1 MMFLNPEK
9 GNMRIHNID
18 NDKKIDQVGLYLTH
32 SEAQELRD
40 SLEMLLQKPEMH
52 HLHIPNGDYQKQ
64 ITISIYD
71 ETLKGFNER
80 VRKLI
85 KDDI

>member
-1 MMFLNPEK
+1 
-9 GNMRIHNID
+9 MRIHNID
-18 NDKKIDQVGLYLTH
+18 NDKKIDQVGLYLTL
-32 SEAQELRD
+32 SEATELRD
-40 SLEMLLQKPEMH
+40 SLETLLQKPEMH

-71 ETLKGFNER
+71 ESLKGFSDR

-85 KDDI
+85 RDDM